1 MNGLYIPGNS
11 KALVSHGNFPYTK
24 AVQRI
29 LKWSQSFNEVEDQH
43 FPIMGVGYGMLS
55 LIKSQM
61 YDDKELATVVPREHL
76 QLNLAHE
83 PEHTYIFDE
92 YSQEKLDH
100 ILDKITVYC
109 DMTLGMTL
117 NDFVLREKTLS
128 QLFIPV
134 ASFDD
139 PSLPS
144 ANDEV
149 VAVVEGLVYPWF
161 GVAYRIDKIQFAFD
175 DDSERYLD

>member
-1 MNGLYIPGNS
+1 
-11 KALVSHGNFPYTK
+11 
-24 AVQRI
+24 
-29 LKWSQSFNEVEDQH
+29 
-43 FPIMGVGYGMLS
+43 
-55 LIKSQM
+55 M
-61 YDDKELATVVPREHL
+61 YDDRQLETVVPREHM

-83 PEHTYIFDE
+83 PQHTYIFDE

-109 DMTLGMTL
+109 EMSLGMTL

-128 QLFIPV
+128 QIFIPV

-139 PSLPS
+139 PNLPS
-144 ANDEV
+144 ANDEI

-161 GVAYRIDKIQFAFD
+161 GVAYRIDKI
-175 DDSERYLD
+175 